1 MIKISDDLY
10 VNKSDI
16 KETFTRSSGPGG
28 QHVNKVS
35 TQVQLRFNVINSI
48 KISKEMLIRLKDIS
62 GSKLKGNGD
71 LIITSS
77 KHKSQLRNR
86 KNALDKLIYLL
97 KEASKK
103 PKNRKSTYPKR
114 SSNEKRLKS
123 KRAHSLKKKDRR
135 RIDSSDA

>member
-1 MIKISDDLY
+1 MIKISNNLY
-10 VNKSDI
+10 VNKNDI
-16 KETFTRSSGPGG
+16 KETFARSSGPGG

-35 TQVQLRFNVINSI
+35 TQVQLRYNVINSI
-48 KISKEMLIRLKDIS
+48 KISDNMLNRLKDIS

-77 KHKSQLRNR
+77 KHKSQIRNR

-97 KEASKK
+97 REASKK
-103 PKNRKSTYPKR
+103 PKNRKSTYPKK
-114 SSNEKRLKS
+114 SSIEKRLKN

-135 RIDSSDA
+135 KVDSSDA

>member
-1 MIKISDDLY
+1 MIKISNDLY

-48 KISKEMLIRLKDIS
+48 KISNKMLIRLKDIS

-77 KHKSQLRNR
+77 KHKSQVRNR

-97 KEASKK
+97 REASKK
-103 PKNRKSTYPKR
+103 PKNRKSTYPKK
-114 SSNEKRLKS
+114 SSIEKRLKN

-135 RIDSSDA
+135 RVDSSDT

>member
-1 MIKISDDLY
+1 MIKISNNLY
-10 VNKSDI
+10 VNKNDI
-16 KETFTRSSGPGG
+16 KETFAKSSGPGG

-48 KISKEMLIRLKDIS
+48 KISDNMLNRLKDIS

-77 KHKSQLRNR
+77 KHKSQIRNR

-97 KEASKK
+97 REASKK
-103 PKNRKSTYPKR
+103 PKNRKSTYPKK
-114 SSNEKRLKS
+114 SSIEKRLKN

-135 RIDSSDA
+135 KVDSSDA

>member
-1 MIKISDDLY
+1 MIKISNNLY
-10 VNKSDI
+10 VNKNDI
-16 KETFTRSSGPGG
+16 KETFARSSGPGG

-48 KISKEMLIRLKDIS
+48 KISDNMLNRLKDIS

-77 KHKSQLRNR
+77 KHKSQIRNR

-97 KEASKK
+97 REASKK
-103 PKNRKSTYPKR
+103 PKNRKSTYPKK
-114 SSNEKRLKS
+114 SSIEKRLKN

-135 RIDSSDA
+135 RVDSSDA

>member
-1 MIKISDDLY
+1 MIKISNNLY
-10 VNKSDI
+10 VNKNDI
-16 KETFTRSSGPGG
+16 KETFARSSGPGG

-48 KISKEMLIRLKDIS
+48 KISDNMLNRLKDIS

-77 KHKSQLRNR
+77 KHKSQVRNR

-103 PKNRKSTYPKR
+103 PKNRKSTYPKK
-114 SSNEKRLKS
+114 SSIEKRLKN

-135 RIDSSDA
+135 RVDSSDA

>member
-1 MIKISDDLY
+1 MIKISNNLY
-10 VNKSDI
+10 VNKNDI
-16 KETFTRSSGPGG
+16 KETFARSSGPGG
-28 QHVNKVS
+28 QHINKVS

-48 KISKEMLIRLKDIS
+48 KISDNMLNRLKDIS

-77 KHKSQLRNR
+77 KHKSQIRNR

-97 KEASKK
+97 REASKK
-103 PKNRKSTYPKR
+103 PKNRKSTYPKK
-114 SSNEKRLKS
+114 SSIEKRLKN

-135 RIDSSDA
+135 KVDSSDA

>member
-77 KHKSQLRNR
+77 KHKSQVRNR

-114 SSNEKRLKS
+114 SSNEKRLKT

-135 RIDSSDA
+135 RVDSSDV

>member
-1 MIKISDDLY
+1 MIKISNDLY
-10 VNKSDI
+10 INKSDI

-48 KISKEMLIRLKDIS
+48 KISNKMLIRLKDIS

-77 KHKSQLRNR
+77 KHKSQVRNR

-97 KEASKK
+97 REASKK
-103 PKNRKSTYPKR
+103 PKSRKSTYPKK
-114 SSNEKRLKS
+114 SSIEKRLKN

-135 RIDSSDA
+135 KVDSSDA

>member
-1 MIKISDDLY
+1 MIKISNNLY
-10 VNKSDI
+10 VNENDI
-16 KETFTRSSGPGG
+16 KETFARSSGPGG

-48 KISKEMLIRLKDIS
+48 KISDNMLNRLKNIS

-77 KHKSQLRNR
+77 KHKSQIRNR

-97 KEASKK
+97 REASKK
-103 PKNRKSTYPKR
+103 PKNRKSTYPKK
-114 SSNEKRLKS
+114 SSIEKRLKN

-135 RIDSSDA
+135 KVDSSDA

>member
-1 MIKISDDLY
+1 MIKISNDLY

-48 KISKEMLIRLKDIS
+48 KISDNMLNRLKDIS

-77 KHKSQLRNR
+77 KHKSQIRNR

-97 KEASKK
+97 REASKK
-103 PKNRKSTYPKR
+103 PKNRKSTYPKK
-114 SSNEKRLKS
+114 SSIEKRLKN

-135 RIDSSDA
+135 RVDSSDA

>member
-1 MIKISDDLY
+1 MIKISNNLY
-10 VNKSDI
+10 VNKNDI
-16 KETFTRSSGPGG
+16 KETFAKSSGPGG

-48 KISKEMLIRLKDIS
+48 KISDNMLNRLKDIS

-77 KHKSQLRNR
+77 KHKSQIRNR

-97 KEASKK
+97 REASKK
-103 PKNRKSTYPKR
+103 PKNRKSTYPKK
-114 SSNEKRLKS
+114 SSIEKRLKN

-135 RIDSSDA
+135 RVDSSDA

>member
-1 MIKISDDLY
+1 MIKISNDLY

-48 KISKEMLIRLKDIS
+48 KISKKMLIRLKDIS

-77 KHKSQLRNR
+77 KHKSQVRNR

-97 KEASKK
+97 REASKK
-103 PKNRKSTYPKR
+103 PKNRKSTYPKK
-114 SSNEKRLKS
+114 SSIEKRLKN

-135 RIDSSDA
+135 RVDSSDA

>member
-1 MIKISDDLY
+1 MIKISNNLY
-10 VNKSDI
+10 VNKNDI
-16 KETFTRSSGPGG
+16 KETFAKSSGPGG

-48 KISKEMLIRLKDIS
+48 KISNKMLIRLKDIS

-77 KHKSQLRNR
+77 KHKSQVRNR

-97 KEASKK
+97 REASKK
-103 PKNRKSTYPKR
+103 PKNRKSTYPKK
-114 SSNEKRLKS
+114 SSIEKRLKN

-135 RIDSSDA
+135 RVDSSDA

>member
-1 MIKISDDLY
+1 MIKISNDLY

-35 TQVQLRFNVINSI
+35 TQVQLRFNVIKSI
-48 KISKEMLIRLKDIS
+48 KISDNMLMRLKDIS

-77 KHKSQLRNR
+77 KHKSQIRNR

-97 KEASKK
+97 REASKK
-103 PKNRKSTYPKR
+103 PKNRKSTYPKK
-114 SSNEKRLKS
+114 SSIEKRLKN

-135 RIDSSDA
+135 RVDSSDA

>member
-1 MIKISDDLY
+1 MIKISNVLY

-48 KISKEMLIRLKDIS
+48 KISNKMLIRLKDIS

-77 KHKSQLRNR
+77 KHKSQVRNR

-103 PKNRKSTYPKR
+103 PKNRKSTYPKK
-114 SSNEKRLKS
+114 SSIEKRLKN

-135 RIDSSDA
+135 RVDSSDA

>member
-1 MIKISDDLY
+1 
-10 VNKSDI
+10 
-16 KETFTRSSGPGG
+16 
-28 QHVNKVS
+28 
-35 TQVQLRFNVINSI
+35 
-48 KISKEMLIRLKDIS
+48 MLIRLKDIS
-62 GSKLKGNGD
+62 GSKLKRNGD
-71 LIITSS
+71 LIITSNR
-77 KHKSQLRNR
+77 HKSQVRNR

-135 RIDSSDA
+135 RVDSSDA

>member
-1 MIKISDDLY
+1 MIKISNNLY
-10 VNKSDI
+10 VNKNDI
-16 KETFTRSSGPGG
+16 KETFARSSGPGG

-35 TQVQLRFNVINSI
+35 TQVLLRFNVINSI
-48 KISKEMLIRLKDIS
+48 KISDNMLNRLKDIS

-77 KHKSQLRNR
+77 KHKSQIRNR

-97 KEASKK
+97 REASKK
-103 PKNRKSTYPKR
+103 PKNRKSTYPKK
-114 SSNEKRLKS
+114 SSIEKRLKN

-135 RIDSSDA
+135 KVDSSDA

>member
-1 MIKISDDLY
+1 MIKISNNLY

-16 KETFTRSSGPGG
+16 KETFVRSSGPGG

-48 KISKEMLIRLKDIS
+48 KISDNMLNRLKDIS

-77 KHKSQLRNR
+77 KHKSQVRNR

-135 RIDSSDA
+135 RVDSSDA

>member
-1 MIKISDDLY
+1 MIKISNNLY
-10 VNKSDI
+10 INKSDI

-35 TQVQLRFNVINSI
+35 TQVQLRLNVIKSI
-48 KISKEMLIRLKDIS
+48 NINDNMLMRLKDIS

-77 KHKSQLRNR
+77 KHKSQIRNR

-97 KEASKK
+97 REASKM
-103 PKNRKSTYPKR
+103 PKNRKSTYPKK
-114 SSNEKRLKS
+114 SSIEKRLKN

-135 RIDSSDA
+135 KVDSSDT

>member
-1 MIKISDDLY
+1 MIKISNNLY
-10 VNKSDI
+10 VNKNDI
-16 KETFTRSSGPGG
+16 KETFAKSSGPGG

-48 KISKEMLIRLKDIS
+48 KISDNMLNRLKNIS

-77 KHKSQLRNR
+77 KHKSQIRNR

-97 KEASKK
+97 REASKK
-103 PKNRKSTYPKR
+103 PKNRKSTYPKK
-114 SSNEKRLKS
+114 SSIEKRLKN

-135 RIDSSDA
+135 KVDSSDA

>member
-1 MIKISDDLY
+1 MIKISNDLY

-48 KISKEMLIRLKDIS
+48 KISNKMLIRLKDIS

-77 KHKSQLRNR
+77 KHKSQVRNR

-97 KEASKK
+97 REASKK
-103 PKNRKSTYPKR
+103 PKNRKSTYPKKG
-114 SSNEKRLKS
+114 SIEKRLKN

-135 RIDSSDA
+135 KVDSSDA

>member
-1 MIKISDDLY
+1 MIKISNNLY
-10 VNKSDI
+10 VNKNDI
-16 KETFTRSSGPGG
+16 KETFARSSGPGG

-48 KISKEMLIRLKDIS
+48 KISDNMLNRLKNIS
-62 GSKLKGNGD
+62 GSKVKGNGD

-77 KHKSQLRNR
+77 KHKSQIRNR

-97 KEASKK
+97 REASKK
-103 PKNRKSTYPKR
+103 PKNRKSTYPKK
-114 SSNEKRLKS
+114 SSIEKRLKN

-135 RIDSSDA
+135 KVDSSDA

>member
-1 MIKISDDLY
+1 MIKISNDLY

-48 KISKEMLIRLKDIS
+48 KISNKMLIRLKDIS

-77 KHKSQLRNR
+77 KHKSQIRNR

-97 KEASKK
+97 REASKK
-103 PKNRKSTYPKR
+103 PKNRKSTYPKK
-114 SSNEKRLKS
+114 SSIEKRLKN

-135 RIDSSDA
+135 RVDSSDA

>member
-1 MIKISDDLY
+1 MIKISNDLY

-48 KISKEMLIRLKDIS
+48 KISDNMLNRLKDIS
-62 GSKLKGNGD
+62 GSKLKRNGD
-71 LIITSS
+71 LIITSNRL
-77 KHKSQLRNR
+77 KSQIRNR

-97 KEASKK
+97 REASKK
-103 PKNRKSTYPKR
+103 PKSRKSTYPKR
-114 SSNEKRLKS
+114 SSIEKRLKN

-135 RIDSSDA
+135 KVDSSDA

>member
-1 MIKISDDLY
+1 MIKISNDLY

-48 KISKEMLIRLKDIS
+48 KISNKMLIRLKDIS

-77 KHKSQLRNR
+77 KHKSQVRNR

-97 KEASKK
+97 REASKK
-103 PKNRKSTYPKR
+103 PKNRKSTYPKK
-114 SSNEKRLKS
+114 SSIEKRLKN

-135 RIDSSDA
+135 RVDSSDA

>member
-1 MIKISDDLY
+1 MIKISNNLY
-10 VNKSDI
+10 VNENDI
-16 KETFTRSSGPGG
+16 KETFARSSGPGG

-48 KISKEMLIRLKDIS
+48 KISDNMLNRLKDIS

-77 KHKSQLRNR
+77 KHKSQIRNR

-97 KEASKK
+97 REASKK
-103 PKNRKSTYPKR
+103 PKNRKSTYPKK
-114 SSNEKRLKS
+114 SSIEKRLKN

-135 RIDSSDA
+135 KVDSSDA

>member
-1 MIKISDDLY
+1 MIKISNNLY
-10 VNKSDI
+10 VNKNDI

-48 KISKEMLIRLKDIS
+48 KISDNMLNRLKDIS
-62 GSKLKGNGD
+62 GSKLKRNGD
-71 LIITSS
+71 LIITSNRL
-77 KHKSQLRNR
+77 KSQIRNR

-97 KEASKK
+97 REASKK
-103 PKNRKSTYPKR
+103 PKSRKSTYPKR
-114 SSNEKRLKS
+114 SSIEKRLKN

-135 RIDSSDA
+135 KVDSSDA

>member
-1 MIKISDDLY
+1 MIKISNNLY
-10 VNKSDI
+10 VNKNDI
-16 KETFTRSSGPGG
+16 KETFARSSGPGG

-48 KISKEMLIRLKDIS
+48 KISDNMLNRLKDIS

-77 KHKSQLRNR
+77 KHKSQIRNR

-103 PKNRKSTYPKR
+103 PKNRKSTYPKK
-114 SSNEKRLKS
+114 SSIEKRLKN

-135 RIDSSDA
+135 KVDSSDA

>member
-35 TQVQLRFNVINSI
+35 TQVQLRFNVINSL
-48 KISKEMLIRLKDIS
+48 KIGDNMLIWLKDIS

-77 KHKSQLRNR
+77 KHKSQIRNR

-97 KEASKK
+97 REASKK
-103 PKNRKSTYPKR
+103 PKNRKSTYPKK
-114 SSNEKRLKS
+114 SSIEKRLKN

-135 RIDSSDA
+135 RVDSSDA

>member
-1 MIKISDDLY
+1 MIKISNDLY

-48 KISKEMLIRLKDIS
+48 KISDNMLNRLKDIS

-71 LIITSS
+71 LIIASS
-77 KHKSQLRNR
+77 KHKSQIRNR

-97 KEASKK
+97 REASKK
-103 PKNRKSTYPKR
+103 PKNRKSTYPKK
-114 SSNEKRLKS
+114 SSIEKRLKN

-135 RIDSSDA
+135 RVDSSDA

>member
-1 MIKISDDLY
+1 MIKISNNLY
-10 VNKSDI
+10 VNKNDI
-16 KETFTRSSGPGG
+16 KETFSRSSGPGG

-48 KISKEMLIRLKDIS
+48 KISDNMLNRLKDIS

-77 KHKSQLRNR
+77 KHKSQIRNR

-97 KEASKK
+97 REASKK
-103 PKNRKSTYPKR
+103 PKNRKSTYPKK
-114 SSNEKRLKS
+114 SSIEKRLKN

-135 RIDSSDA
+135 KVDSSDA

>member
-1 MIKISDDLY
+1 MIKISNNLY
-10 VNKSDI
+10 VNKNDI

-48 KISKEMLIRLKDIS
+48 KISDNMLNRLKDIS
-62 GSKLKGNGD
+62 GSKLKRNGD
-71 LIITSS
+71 LIITSNR
-77 KHKSQLRNR
+77 HKSQIRNR

-97 KEASKK
+97 REASKK
-103 PKNRKSTYPKR
+103 PKSRKSTYPKR
-114 SSNEKRLKS
+114 SSIEKRLKN

-135 RIDSSDA
+135 KVDSSDA

>member
-35 TQVQLRFNVINSI
+35 TQVQLRFNVINSM

-77 KHKSQLRNR
+77 KHKSQVRNR

-97 KEASKK
+97 REALKK
-103 PKNRKSTYPKR
+103 PKNRKSTYPKK
-114 SSNEKRLKS
+114 SSIEKRLKN

-135 RIDSSDA
+135 RVDSSDA

>member
-1 MIKISDDLY
+1 MIKISNDLY

-48 KISKEMLIRLKDIS
+48 KISDNMLNRLKDIS

-77 KHKSQLRNR
+77 KHKSQVRNR

-103 PKNRKSTYPKR
+103 PKNRKSTYPKK
-114 SSNEKRLKS
+114 SSIEKRLKN

-135 RIDSSDA
+135 RVDSSDA